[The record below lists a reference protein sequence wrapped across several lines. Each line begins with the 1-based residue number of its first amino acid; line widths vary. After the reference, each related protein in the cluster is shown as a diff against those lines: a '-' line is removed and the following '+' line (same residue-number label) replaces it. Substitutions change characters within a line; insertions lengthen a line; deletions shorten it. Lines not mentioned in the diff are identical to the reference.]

1 VEYTYSKKNTKDQI
15 LLVALPSVVGYAN
28 QWQNT
33 GALES
38 NTHEVS
44 LGAQLIN
51 TRSVAWQLN
60 IVGDRTRQTITDWTI
75 PVRLYGFGQMPAAF
89 YLNKGATLGE
99 MRGQRAVRCGSYGT
113 AVTTDCELYDDPA
126 KKALSGAG
134 QTWDP
139 AGLIVNEEGYVV
151 RKSTWRTTG
160 ERPINYVFCETQ
172 NTDGSCKSTTD
183 IVNIGDANPD
193 FNLSFS
199 STFNY
204 KRLTLAGLVDWSQG
218 GDLYNGTRQWPFFD
232 NRDRIYDQRS
242 KPEEERKPQQYY
254 NYFYNGLNPQL
265 FFVESGTYV
274 KIKELSVNYTFTR
287 DQLKN
292 VGLGK
297 IAELRLGVIGRN
309 LFTFTNYSGYDPEVA
324 GLQGDPFQVRIDWF
338 QYPQFRT
345 FTGVVE
351 IAF

>member
-1 VEYTYSKKNTKDQI
+1 
-15 LLVALPSVVGYAN
+15 VVGYAN

-160 ERPINYVFCETQ
+160 ERPINYVFCESQ

-218 GDLYNGTRQWPFFD
+218 GDLYNGTRSG
-232 NRDRIYDQRS
+232 RS
-242 KPEEERKPQQYY
+242 STTATASTTSATSWKK
-254 NYFYNGLNPQL
+254 
-265 FFVESGTYV
+265 SGSRSSITTT
-274 KIKELSVNYTFTR
+274 STT
-287 DQLKN
+287 
-292 VGLGK
+292 
-297 IAELRLGVIGRN
+297 A
-309 LFTFTNYSGYDPEVA
+309 
-324 GLQGDPFQVRIDWF
+324 
-338 QYPQFRT
+338 
-345 FTGVVE
+345 
-351 IAF
+351 